1 MHFTFFCIFLAT
13 SNISKAFLSKWST
26 DYNHALGMSVAT
38 TSYGAG
44 LVIGPALSGFLADP
58 LNQYNI
64 TVTSKSTC

>member
-1 MHFTFFCIFLAT
+1 
-13 SNISKAFLSKWST
+13 
-26 DYNHALGMSVAT
+26 MSVAT

-64 TVTSKSTC
+64 TVTSKSNKQLCRLASGMGAHIIVCR